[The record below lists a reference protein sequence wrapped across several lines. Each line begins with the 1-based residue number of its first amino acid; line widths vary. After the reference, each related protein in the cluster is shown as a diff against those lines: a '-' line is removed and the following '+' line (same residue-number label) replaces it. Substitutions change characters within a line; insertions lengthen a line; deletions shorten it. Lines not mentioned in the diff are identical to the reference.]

1 MKKLIALSLALLLFV
16 SFAPSVLAA
25 HVHQW
30 TQYSRVEPTCTQPG
44 RVVYVCSCGTRK
56 TESIPA
62 PGHIYS
68 NKVYINYADCTHYG
82 SFYWVCE
89 RCGAHSD
96 TGNDKPLGHDWGEW
110 QVTVPATQSV
120 DGTEERVC
128 ARCGEKETRALA
140 CDPDAGRPVTYD
152 NGSDAS
158 EILNKLRD
166 DPPYTWDP
174 DDPLRIVLQPVGG
187 YITYEYGDII
197 NLTVKA
203 EGGVKPYTYQWR
215 VYLPWLDY
223 LGWTEMMPM
232 VGTDSPQLTV
242 SEGGK
247 DYFCTVTDAAG
258 KSVASRPATVSSEFA
273 IVEQPSNANINGRES
288 VTFSC
293 RAIGGVPFDS
303 ECGYMYCWYKENGD
317 FVDLND
323 GEVTV
328 YEQGEYYCIV
338 EDFEG
343 NRITSETCK
352 AYMGPQLDLSL
363 TKDIISLAKGE
374 PYTATARISG
384 GTGPYTAEWT
394 LGGSPLATEL
404 DGLAVTTSI
413 KGREGDDYEYVCTVT
428 DAMGETQRI
437 SLYDLKLQIMEQPE
451 GGKLSDDPDD
461 PFQLHVVIRASSAAA
476 PYTYTLRKEGVDVRS
491 EESYQKTCAFPITE
505 PGLYTIYVED
515 SQGHETESFP
525 AIVTDKVRIKSFMS
539 KANIPFL
546 GGSEELEVEA
556 EGGEGPY
563 TYEWEKWGWDRS
575 FEEAYPEYVMSKDP
589 VKTESGSFTVTEPFT
604 YWRCKVTDQNN
615 DTAVTPDMGVGLSDP
630 SLMITTQ
637 PVDVVMDYSKYKNPV
652 AMYEKCE
659 AAGNPGS
666 VLKYTWQHKG
676 DSGWRDVGEG
686 KNYQVRY
693 DTPMRDTLGIYRCK
707 VTNET
712 NGRFEYSREFTVS
725 NRFTFTRAEQ
735 IGTSANL
742 EFEFVG
748 GQLPYDVEIYQ
759 RSYRTHGEKTFFAI
773 LFDNE
778 YQETIRYYEYTAYGT
793 EFGGVI
799 QLKNAR
805 LYYNDIVSSAFWKVH
820 RSKTQCSYLV
830 IVTDKYGNKAMSQWV
845 HCEW

>member
-1 MKKLIALSLALLLFV
+1 MKKLIALSLALLLFM

-110 QVTVPATQSV
+110 QVTVPATQSA

-258 KSVASRPATVSSEFA
+258 NSVASRPATVSSEFA
-273 IVEQPSNANINGRES
+273 IVEQPTNANINGRES

-343 NRITSETCK
+343 NQITSETCK

-413 KGREGDDYEYVCTVT
+413 KGREGEDYEYVCTVT
-428 DAMGETQRI
+428 DAMGETRRI

-525 AIVTDKVRIKSFMS
+525 AIVTDRVRIKSSIS
-539 KANIPFL
+539 KAYIPFL
-546 GGSEELEVEA
+546 GQSAKLEVEA

-563 TYEWEKWGWDRS
+563 TYEWIKWGWNRN
-575 FEEAYPEYVMSKDP
+575 FEDAYPEYVMSSEH
-589 VKTESGSFTVTEPFT
+589 VITENGRFTVTEPFT
-604 YWRCKVTDQNN
+604 YWICRVTDNNN
-615 DTAVTPDMGVGLSDP
+615 DTATTPEMGVGLSDP
-630 SLMITTQ
+630 SLLITVQ
-637 PVDVVMDYSKYKNPV
+637 PKDMEINYSVRKNPV
-652 AMYEKCE
+652 EYLACQ
-659 AAGNPGS
+659 AAGNPGAKLS
-666 VLKYTWQHKG
+666 YTWQYKG
-676 DSGWRDVGEG
+676 DNGWRDVGEDEILKVG
-686 KNYQVRY
+686 GEKDKRE
-693 DTPMRDTLGIYRCK
+693 TLGIYRCK
-707 VTNET
+707 VTDEKT
-712 NGRFEYSREFTVS
+712 GRFEYSREAVVS
-725 NRFTFTRAEQ
+725 AKFGFTRALQ
-735 IGTSANL
+735 IGNSGRL

-748 GQLPYDVEIYQ
+748 GEWPYKVEVYQ
-759 RSYRTHGEKTFFAI
+759 GAYRYHGFRTFVAT
-773 LFDNE
+773 LFDDA
-778 YQETIRYYEYTAYGT
+778 YEVVKYDSYNAYAT
-793 EFGGVI
+793 EFGAVI
-799 QLKNAR
+799 ILENAT
-805 LYYNDIVSSAFWKVH
+805 LYHNDICNSLPFWQAE
-820 RSKTQCSYLV
+820 RRKTQCSYYV
-830 IVTDKYGNKAMSQWV
+830 IVTDKHGNKAISQWV
-845 HCEW
+845 KCKW